1 MKNGKVFLTL
11 LLAAAL
17 LAGCAAPQSAPAEE
31 SAAPAPE
38 TVVVSDVPGLLSA
51 LAPGALIEIDA
62 ENQRV
67 KVIVPM
73 LR

>member
-38 TVVVSDVPGLLSA
+38 TASA
-51 LAPGALIEIDA
+51 
-62 ENQRV
+62 R
-67 KVIVPM
+67 
-73 LR
+73 